1 MPEILTKLEK
11 QFLEE
16 NKDLIADGQW
26 EELYRKLRNSPTII
40 KLGDILRGVGIDLLE
55 DYHVCPNG
63 YAAFCESLPTNLN
76 IPEGVES
83 IGKTAFW
90 ATKVE
95 KVHLPSTIKAIGNR
109 AFSSC
114 EDLISI
120 NIPAS
125 VEVVEEGAF
134 GWCESLKEVEF
145 AKTSKLYCIDS
156 SVFRRSG
163 LEEIIL
169 PEGIKTIREKAF
181 KDCYFLTKMG
191 LPESL
196 TTIMSGA
203 ISGSQFFKKITY
215 AGTKEQFKKITLE
228 EGWMAYQEE
237 IITVVCSDGLLKI
250 VAGEVIDK

>member
-1 MPEILTKLEK
+1 MPTILTKLET

-26 EELYRKLRNSPTII
+26 EELYYKLRNSPVVI
-40 KLGDILRGVGIDLLE
+40 KLGDILREAGIDLLE
-55 DYHVCPNG
+55 DYHICPNG
-63 YAAFCESLPTNLN
+63 YAAFCDSFPTNLN

-90 ATKVE
+90 ATNVE
-95 KVHLPSTIKAIGNR
+95 KVHLPSTIKAIGNG
-109 AFSSC
+109 AFNRC
-114 EDLISI
+114 DDLISI
-120 NIPAS
+120 NIPAG
-125 VEVVEEGAF
+125 VEVIEENAF
-134 GWCESLKEVEF
+134 RRCESLKEVEF
-145 AKTSKLYCIDS
+145 AKISKLHCIDE
-156 SVFRRSG
+156 SVFRHSG
-163 LEEIIL
+163 LEKITL
-169 PEGIKTIREKAF
+169 PEGIKTIREGAF
-181 KDCYFLTKMG
+181 GECYFLTRIG

-203 ISGSQFFKKITY
+203 ISGSQFFKRITY

-228 EGWMAYQEE
+228 EGWIAYQEE